1 MKKSLAHLP
10 AQRREDLHM
19 ITELIRRYL
28 SDKCEMVILYGSYAT
43 GEYVEYDERIEY
55 GVPTCFRSDYDI
67 LVVTNSRFK
76 KEVINHI
83 LKNKVAEQYYRY
95 KGDPYRLSTTSIQFV
110 QESINDLNKA
120 IDKRRYF
127 YCDIKKK
134 GIMLYDSGN
143 YKLARLRKLN
153 YTEIKEMAEEYF
165 EDKFQ
170 YGTGFLKNAC
180 FSYEQELYKMSAFLL
195 HQACENF
202 YRAILLTYTLY
213 AGKEHSLEELSQ
225 QAKSNVLEV
234 AQVFP
239 RGTQEEKRLFQLLQ
253 ESYIQARYNRSFVV
267 TREDIDALLP
277 RVQLLA
283 DLTEKHG
290 RQRLAWYDSK
300 VRRGRKK
307 EA

>member
-1 MKKSLAHLP
+1 
-10 AQRREDLHM
+10 
-19 ITELIRRYL
+19 
-28 SDKCEMVILYGSYAT
+28 VIH
-43 GEYVEYDERIEY
+43 
-55 GVPTCFRSDYDI
+55 
-67 LVVTNSRFK
+67 
-76 KEVINHI
+76 HI

-95 KGDPYRLSTTSIQFV
+95 KGDLYRRSTTSIQFV

-165 EDKFQ
+165 EDKFH

-180 FSYEQELYKMSAFLL
+180 FSYEQELYKMAAFLL
-195 HQACENF
+195 HQSCENF

-213 AGKEHSLEELSQ
+213 ADKEHSLEELSQ
-225 QAKSNVLEV
+225 QAKSNVLEI

-239 RGTQEEKRLFQLLQ
+239 RDTQEEKRLFQLLQ

-277 RVQLLA
+277 RVQQLA
-283 DLTEKHG
+283 NLTERHC

-300 VRRGRKK
+300 IRRDRKK
-307 EA
+307 RREPPVASIHPQGIAIEHSYQPDSCK

>member
-28 SDKCEMVILYGSYAT
+28 ADKCEMVILYGSYAT

-76 KEVINHI
+76 KEVIHHI

-95 KGDPYRLSTTSIQFV
+95 KGDPYRRSTTSIQFV

-127 YCDIKKK
+127 YCDIKKN

-153 YTEIKEMAEEYF
+153 YTEIKELAEEYF
-165 EDKFQ
+165 EDKFE
-170 YGTGFLKNAC
+170 YGSNFLYDAQSN
-180 FSYEQELYKMSAFLL
+180 YEREKYKMAAFYL

-202 YRAILLTYTLY
+202 YRAILLIYTLY

-225 QAKSNVLEV
+225 QAKSNVLEI

-239 RGTQEEKRLFQLLQ
+239 RNTQEEKRLFQLLQ

-267 TREDIDALLP
+267 TQEDIDALLP

-290 RQRLAWYDSK
+290 RQRLDWYDSK
-300 VRRGRKK
+300 IRRDRKK